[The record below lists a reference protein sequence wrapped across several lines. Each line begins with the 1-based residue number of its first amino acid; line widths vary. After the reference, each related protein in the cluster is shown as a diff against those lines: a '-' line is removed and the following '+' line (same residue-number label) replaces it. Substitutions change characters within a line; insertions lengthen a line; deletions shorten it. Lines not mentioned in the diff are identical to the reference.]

1 MNETEIE
8 VEEVEEVEGIEEKD
22 GTLYPPIAYDKG
34 EEIEHRELEIKTI
47 EWWDKF
53 NKRFGKSY
61 AYPAIQYTLR
71 GGVAGTA
78 TYQRQLINYNMG
90 LYRENKEKYSN
101 RTIPHEIAHLFN
113 YRIHVEN
120 RGAWGGG
127 LKPHGREWKNIMMRM
142 GLDYSRCHDYKVTK
156 VRKVTKDYIYKCAC
170 KEHKVSSILHN
181 KMMKGKT
188 YKCNTCRVRITY
200 FGKEEVSSKIP
211 IDRVE
216 IEKKRKRKELEE
228 KQALL
233 AMLG

>member
-8 VEEVEEVEGIEEKD
+8 VDEVEGIEEKD
-22 GTLYPPIAYDKG
+22 GILYPPIAYDKG

-120 RGAWGGG
+120 RGTWGER

-156 VRKVTKDYIYKCAC
+156 VRKVTKDYIYKCFC
-170 KEHKVSSILHN
+170 REHKVSSILHN
-181 KMMKGKT
+181 KMVKKGKT
-188 YKCNTCRVRITY
+188 YKCIRCQGRLTY
-200 FGKEEVSSKIP
+200 FGKEEVGPIIP
-211 IDRVE
+211 MDRVE
-216 IEKKRKRKELEE
+216 IEKKRKELEE
-228 KQALL
+228 KQTLL